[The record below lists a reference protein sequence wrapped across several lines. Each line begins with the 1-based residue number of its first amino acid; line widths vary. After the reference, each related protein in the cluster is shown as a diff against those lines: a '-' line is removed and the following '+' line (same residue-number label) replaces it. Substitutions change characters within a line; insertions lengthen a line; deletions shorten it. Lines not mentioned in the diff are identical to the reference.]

1 LTEISQHCYNSA
13 VTNPDPG
20 YAPGLWNPV
29 FALLRAMDDEIAAVY
44 AGWGLDDVRPRFAP
58 AVLELRARGPLTIR
72 DLAAAVGVTHS
83 AMSQTVTAM
92 RGAGLVE
99 SVPGP
104 DARTRV
110 VRLTDR
116 GVEVSA
122 RVRAE
127 WDATE
132 AALAALE
139 AEVAT
144 PLTRAA
150 AEIEAA
156 LRRKPFRDRIT
167 ENLPPA
173 GT

>member
-1 LTEISQHCYNSA
+1 MSERCYNSA
-13 VTNPDPG
+13 VTSEDAG
-20 YAPGLWNPV
+20 FAPGLWSPV

-58 AVLELRARGPLTIR
+58 AVLELRAHGPRTIR

-92 RGAGLVE
+92 RGADLVE

-110 VRLTDR
+110 VRLTGR
-116 GVEVSA
+116 GQEVSA

-139 AEVAT
+139 AEVEH

-150 AEIEAA
+150 ADVAAA
-156 LRRKPFRDRIT
+156 LARRPFRERIA
-167 ENLPPA
+167 EHLPR
-173 GT
+173 

>member
-1 LTEISQHCYNSA
+1 MTSE
-13 VTNPDPG
+13 DG
-20 YAPGLWNPV
+20 FAPGLWSPV

-44 AGWGLDDVRPRFAP
+44 AGWGLPDVRPRFAP
-58 AVLELRARGPLTIR
+58 AVLELRARGPRTIR

-116 GVEVSA
+116 GTEVSA

-139 AEVAT
+139 AEVDH

-150 AEIEAA
+150 ADVAAA
-156 LRRKPFRDRIT
+156 LERRPFRDRIAQH
-167 ENLPPA
+167 LGDQHLGDQHLDQQP
-173 GT
+173 G